1 MGNKLTVCIDPGH
14 GAPDPGCVGAKGTKE
29 SDIALSVGLKA
40 AEILEKHKVSVVM
53 TRTADKR
60 PGKNVDE
67 ALSTRVSVANK
78 AKACLFVSLH
88 ANSAGSNK
96 EARGCLALVNSE
108 ESFGNELAKNIL
120 KRIEQYTDIR
130 NKGVFVDK
138 SYIKYKLYVLENT
151 SMPACLIELGMLSN
165 LSEEMYLA
173 SEEVQE
179 ILAQCVAKGVLD
191 TLSIPNAINPLEPKI
206 DQRAIPSEWAK
217 ASWDWAVSNKLLDG
231 TRPKDNLT
239 REELAVILHRYTNF
253 LEK

>member
-1 MGNKLTVCIDPGH
+1 MLTVCIDPGH
-14 GAPDPGCVGAKGTKE
+14 GFPDPGAIGAKGTKE
-29 SDIALSVGLKA
+29 SAIALSVGLKA
-40 AEILEKHKVSVVM
+40 AEILRKHKISVVM
-53 TRTADKR
+53 TRTTDKL
-60 PGKNVDE
+60 PASSKDK
-67 ALSTRVSVANK
+67 ALAHRVKVAND
-78 AKACLFVSLH
+78 AKATLFVSLH
-88 ANSAGSNK
+88 VNSAGSNT
-96 EARGCLALVNSE
+96 EARGALALVNNG

-120 KRIEQYTDIR
+120 NCIEQYTDIK

-138 SYIKYKLYVLENT
+138 NYIKYKLYVLENT

-206 DQRAIPSEWAK
+206 DQRAVPSEWSK
-217 ASWDWAVSNKLLDG
+217 DSWDWAISNKLLDG
-231 TRPKDNLT
+231 TRPKDGLT
-239 REELAVILHRYTNF
+239 REELAVILHRYTDF